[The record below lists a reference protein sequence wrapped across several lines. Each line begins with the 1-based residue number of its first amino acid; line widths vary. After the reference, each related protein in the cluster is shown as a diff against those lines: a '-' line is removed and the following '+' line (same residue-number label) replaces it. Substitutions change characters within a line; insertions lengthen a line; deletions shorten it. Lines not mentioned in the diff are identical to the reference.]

1 LETEHIELGHLAR
14 ANHSPN
20 TLPISRETPAHSAKH
35 LANFYKEVHQ
45 GIPEI
50 EYDAIAEAILNNKLS
65 ISCEGQCTSTGHSTF
80 SWAFH
85 GATCI
90 GKGVGSIQDGQA
102 SNYRAQLYSILAS
115 LLILKH
121 VEAHREIKEGRAFVT
136 SINQRALRTALKK
149 GPIGVKSATQAEY
162 DIVLSISDARA
173 GLMTEV
179 NPLWLENKSLA
190 TLTEDQQLNIKAH
203 QTAISRLRQ
212 SNINHSIS
220 KRHVLSNIITVRSH
234 GSVITSGLPEQIIT
248 NIHYHPLRGKII
260 KDKRWSI
267 ETFNLVDWRNFHKAL
282 TTVPR
287 SHRVSLSKLCHG
299 LWNTNIQ
306 NKRYYNHS
314 GLCPIC
320 GTEDESLHHIFS
332 CSHATAAKKRADALL
347 SYKTTLETIRTPP
360 ETIECIINGITE
372 GVRHECSSS
381 KSSALTII
389 EKAATGAREQSGF
402 IGWLSFLQGFIS
414 TAWKTCITDHRSQ
427 KPATPSPRTANTW
440 AKAIIRANWQYCETI
455 WAARNDIVHGKKT
468 MVKDSKTIA
477 QLKQRIRDLYRM
489 YNKDKYFIP
498 YTRS

>member
-1 LETEHIELGHLAR
+1 
-14 ANHSPN
+14 
-20 TLPISRETPAHSAKH
+20 LPISRETPAHSAKH

-248 NIHYHPLRGKII
+248 NIHYHLLRGKII
-260 KDKRWSI
+260 K
-267 ETFNLVDWRNFHKAL
+267 
-282 TTVPR
+282 
-287 SHRVSLSKLCHG
+287 
-299 LWNTNIQ
+299 
-306 NKRYYNHS
+306 
-314 GLCPIC
+314 
-320 GTEDESLHHIFS
+320 
-332 CSHATAAKKRADALL
+332 
-347 SYKTTLETIRTPP
+347 
-360 ETIECIINGITE
+360 
-372 GVRHECSSS
+372 
-381 KSSALTII
+381 
-389 EKAATGAREQSGF
+389 EK
-402 IGWLSFLQGFIS
+402 
-414 TAWKTCITDHRSQ
+414 
-427 KPATPSPRTANTW
+427 
-440 AKAIIRANWQYCETI
+440 
-455 WAARNDIVHGKKT
+455 
-468 MVKDSKTIA
+468 
-477 QLKQRIRDLYRM
+477 
-489 YNKDKYFIP
+489 
-498 YTRS
+498 